1 MVRGLLEKR
10 RGALPPI
17 LTALITIAAIVSA
30 ALVSWFMFTTTSSA
44 VRQPVLQVTD
54 AYYVAGAGGTGGNL
68 FLTIRNLGAVDVTIS
83 SVTVS
88 CASTGNPSF
97 STQPAYNPSTKALPR
112 GGSLVVQI
120 PVTSGKLSDGD
131 SCNAVVTYTNTAT
144 GAQATDNLGFR
155 VVVP

>member
-1 MVRGLLEKR
+1 MLEKR

-17 LTALITIAAIVSA
+17 LVVLITMAAIVSA
-30 ALVSWFMFTTTSSA
+30 ALITWFMFTTTSSA
-44 VRQPVLQVTD
+44 VKQPVLQVTD
-54 AYYVAGAGGTGGNL
+54 AYYVGGYL
-68 FLTIRNLGAVDVTIS
+68 FLTIRNLGAVNVTIS

-88 CASTGNPSF
+88 CASTGNPLF
-97 STQPAYNPSTKALPR
+97 GTPAYNPSSKLPR
-112 GGSLVVQI
+112 GGSLVVRI

>member
-1 MVRGLLEKR
+1 MVRAQRR

-17 LTALITIAAIVSA
+17 LVVLITMAAIVSA
-30 ALVSWFMFTTTSSA
+30 ALVAWFMFTTTSSA

-54 AYYVAGAGGTGGNL
+54 AYYVGGTL
-68 FLTIRNLGAVDVTIS
+68 FLTIRNLGAVDAIIS
-83 SVTVS
+83 NVTVS
-88 CASTGNPSF
+88 CASAGS
-97 STQPAYNPSTKALPR
+97 PAFGTPVYNPSPSLPR

-120 PVTSGKLSDGD
+120 PVTSKLSDGD

-144 GAQATDNLGFR
+144 GAQVADNLGFR